1 MVLFHRNRAW
11 RLYKELSKNPKGIEE
26 PLEELK
32 EAVYHKS
39 GKEAYRL
46 GLALQKKKKLSKNW
60 IEHTK
65 EGIIAILFALI
76 AATIIRTMW
85 FELYEIPSGS
95 MRPTFQ
101 EGDHLVASKI
111 SFGINVPLIP
121 EHFFFEPNLVQHDQV
136 VIFTVDNMAV
146 QDPDTTYFLLFPG
159 KRMLIKRLI
168 GLPGDHLY
176 FTQGKIYGVNKEG
189 EKFTIESEHV
199 PYINFEGR
207 ISTKDHTLLFE
218 QSGQLMAKWE
228 FPNNSFIYK
237 DGHFIKGDYFG
248 ASWGLDNYAMV
259 KIMGDEL
266 QIASFPSL
274 KDPLFLNNHPLLKP
288 SFLTIPLHDLHKKR
302 LWQLLSTSRFTVKN
316 GRSGGLQLPGVPD
329 GTYQMTKG
337 VFEEVLFASRT
348 KKLPSTHPLY
358 NEELLPILFNGG
370 IDFSNIYTKKALP
383 FYPQRFAYYDQGNL
397 KIDGTIIYT
406 KEDPLL
412 ENFVK
417 RQKSTEHPFIDKA
430 FDPTSDFII
439 KNGLK
444 IPDKMYYVLGDNYTN
459 SADSRDFGFLPEDNI
474 RGTPSFLFWPPGTR
488 FGPLSKAPWLSTPH
502 AITALIVLALSLAS
516 WRYYYKIPRS

>member
-11 RLYKELSKNPKGIEE
+11 RIYKELSKRPKGIEE
-26 PLEELK
+26 GLTELK

-46 GLALQKKKKLSKNW
+46 GLSLQKKKKLSKNW
-60 IEHTK
+60 IDHTR
-65 EGIIAILFALI
+65 EGVIAILFALV
-76 AATIIRTMW
+76 AATLIRTMW

-111 SFGINVPLIP
+111 SFGINVPLMP
-121 EHFFFEPNLVQHDQV
+121 KHFFFEPSLVQNDQV
-136 VIFTVDNMAV
+136 VIFTVDNMDV

-168 GLPGDHLY
+168 GRPGDSLY
-176 FTQGKIYGVNKEG
+176 FSHGKIYGANKEG
-189 EKFTIESEHV
+189 KTFTIESEHV

-207 ISTKDHTLLFE
+207 ISTEDHSLFFE
-218 QSGQLMAKWE
+218 QSGQLLAKWA
-228 FPNNSFIYK
+228 FPNAAFLYQ
-237 DGHFIKGDYFG
+237 DGHFVKGNYFG

-259 KIMGDEL
+259 KMVGEEL

-274 KDPLFLNNHPLLKP
+274 KDPILLNNHPMLKP
-288 SFLTIPLHDLHKKR
+288 DVTTIALDKEHKKR
-302 LWQLLSTSRFTVKN
+302 LWQSLSTSRFTVKN
-316 GRSGGLQLPGVPD
+316 GRAGGLQLPGIPD

-348 KKLPSTHPLY
+348 KELASTHPLY
-358 NEELLPILFNGG
+358 NEELLPVLFNGG
-370 IDFSNIYTKKALP
+370 IDLINVYSKTTLP

-397 KIDGTIIYT
+397 KIAGTVVYT

-412 ENFVK
+412 QAFVEK
-417 RQKSTEHPFIDKA
+417 QYSKEHPFVDKNSSITA
-430 FDPTSDFII
+430 DFII
-439 KNGLK
+439 KNGLH
-444 IPDKMYYVLGDNYTN
+444 IPEKMYYVLGDNYTN

-474 RGTPSFLFWPPGTR
+474 RGTPSFLFWPPGSR
-488 FGPLSKAPWLSTPH
+488 FGPLSQAPWISTPH
-502 AITALIVLALSLAS
+502 AIMALIVLAVSLAS
-516 WRYYYKIPRS
+516 WRYYYRIPRS